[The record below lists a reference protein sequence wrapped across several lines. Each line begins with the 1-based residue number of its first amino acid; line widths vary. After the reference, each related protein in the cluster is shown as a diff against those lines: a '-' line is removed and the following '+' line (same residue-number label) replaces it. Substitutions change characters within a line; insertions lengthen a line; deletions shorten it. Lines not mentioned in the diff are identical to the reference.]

1 MPLRKIRNPRSF
13 DTCRSCKHSYISH
26 TDFNNQNC
34 LCQYV
39 IDGACQ
45 CLEYLPEDNL
55 EFLEYKYGRKL
66 GTKISD

>member
-1 MPLRKIRNPRSF
+1 MPLRKIRNPKSF
-13 DTCRSCKHSYISH
+13 DKCRSCQHSYLSH
-26 TDFNNQNC
+26 TDLNSQNC

-39 IDGACQ
+39 VDGACQ
-45 CLEYLPEDNL
+45 CPEYLPEDNL